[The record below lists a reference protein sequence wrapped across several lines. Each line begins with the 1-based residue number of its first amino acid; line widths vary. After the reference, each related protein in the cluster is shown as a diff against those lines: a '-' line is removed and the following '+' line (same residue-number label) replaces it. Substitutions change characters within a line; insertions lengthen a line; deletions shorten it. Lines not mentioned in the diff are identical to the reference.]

1 MDLSVKSKENMVYM
15 VDKISE
21 KLNFIN
27 TGIMKASQF
36 DEEKYEELFDIYQLV
51 IKRDRFSPNERQAIA
66 EELGSLRKKM
76 NNK

>member
-66 EELGSLRKKM
+66 EELGSLRK
-76 NNK
+76 NE

>member
-1 MDLSVKSKENMVYM
+1 MDLSVRSKENMVYM

-66 EELGSLRKKM
+66 EELGSLRKK
-76 NNK
+76 

>member
-66 EELGSLRKKM
+66 EELGSLRKK
-76 NNK
+76 

>member
-1 MDLSVKSKENMVYM
+1 MDLSVKSKENMMYM

-66 EELGSLRKKM
+66 EELGSLRKK
-76 NNK
+76 

>member
-15 VDKISE
+15 VEKISE

-66 EELGSLRKKM
+66 EELGSLRKK
-76 NNK
+76 

>member
-51 IKRDRFSPNERQAIA
+51 IKRDRFSPNERQAIV
-66 EELGSLRKKM
+66 EELGSLRKK
-76 NNK
+76 

>member
-15 VDKISE
+15 VDTISK

-27 TGIMKASQF
+27 TDIMKASQF

-51 IKRDRFSPNERQAIA
+51 IKRDHFSPNERQAIA
-66 EELGSLRKKM
+66 EELGSLRKK
-76 NNK
+76 

>member
-51 IKRDRFSPNERQAIA
+51 IKRDIFSPNERQAIA
-66 EELGSLRKKM
+66 EELGTLRKK
-76 NNK
+76 

>member
-1 MDLSVKSKENMVYM
+1 MDLSIKSKENMVYM
-15 VDKISE
+15 VEKISE

-66 EELGSLRKKM
+66 EELGSLRKK
-76 NNK
+76 

>member
-66 EELGSLRKKM
+66 EELGTLRKK
-76 NNK
+76 

>member
-27 TGIMKASQF
+27 TSIMKASQF

-66 EELGSLRKKM
+66 KELGSLRKK
-76 NNK
+76 